1 MSFILFLNNVLSPTP
16 AAYTLIGMGPPT
28 GTADPPEDR
37 DLTDSLSLS
46 LFHKLSPFSISLDR
60 GGSW

>member
-46 LFHKLSPFSISLDR
+46 LS
-60 GGSW
+60 